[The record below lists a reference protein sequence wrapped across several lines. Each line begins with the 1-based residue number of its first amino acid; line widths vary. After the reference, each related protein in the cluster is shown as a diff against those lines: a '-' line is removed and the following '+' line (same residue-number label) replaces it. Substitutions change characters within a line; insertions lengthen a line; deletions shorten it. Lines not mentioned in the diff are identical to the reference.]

1 MSICRTQTKMTWLVD
16 RYLTAKDAII
26 ERGFA
31 AEVDWQAT
39 VSFESITESD
49 FLREASWVILS
60 AGMSEAVVRR
70 RFPAVSAAFHNWRG
84 AATITRCKTKCRN
97 AALTAFAHTGKIS
110 AIIAL
115 AGKVSSDGFDRIKR
129 NISLYGVDYLQEFE
143 YIGPI
148 TCYHLAKNIGLDV
161 VKPDR
166 HLVRLAFATEFESPL
181 DLCRMI
187 SEATGDR
194 LSVVDLVLWR
204 FATIQPDYVEW
215 FGHPLPR
222 QAA

>member
-16 RYLTAKDAII
+16 QYLTAKDAII
-26 ERGFA
+26 EKGFA

-39 VSFESITESD
+39 VCFESITESD

-84 AATITRCKTKCRN
+84 AATITRRKTKCRN
-97 AALTAFAHTGKIS
+97 AALSAFAHTGKIS

-115 AGKVSSDGFDRIKR
+115 ATKVSSDGFDEIKR
-129 NISLYGVDYLQEFE
+129 NISLHGVGYLREFA

-166 HLVRLAFATEFESPL
+166 HLVRLAFATQFESPV

-204 FATIQPDYVEW
+204 FATVQPDYVEW
-215 FGHPLPR
+215 FGDPLPR
-222 QAA
+222 EAA